1 MSKTCLDV
9 TLEDVGKTFAKHG
22 YVKKTNHKPMQYN
35 AGINS
40 FLDVSEEDMMDIFKN
55 VYPNFERRKLSLDL
69 LDDFLPSISSGEVQ
83 TYERCKLLKTKGKEN
98 ILKESNSQINNMF
111 QKNKQRKKDVGSFT
125 YLEYDKMIQHLINN
139 DIFTDGRFLYTFAND
154 NFRNICKDDEVKTVS
169 SILNKHHNKIKDN
182 EIVYGTV
189 IEQAKKHLTNIQSIK
204 NDIAR
209 KYEIEDISKTQWE
222 TYNRINTIIA
232 SYGDDTNGI

>member
-1 MSKTCLDV
+1 MNNPFDV
-9 TLEDVGKTFAKHG
+9 TLEDVGKAFAKHG

-55 VYPNFERRKLSLDL
+55 VYPNFERRQLSLDL

-83 TYERCKLLKTKGKEN
+83 TYERCKLLKTKGKDN

-111 QKNKQRKKDVGSFT
+111 KKNKQRKKDVGSFT
-125 YLEYDKMIQHLINN
+125 YVEYDKMIQHLINN
-139 DIFTDGRFLYTFAND
+139 DIFTDKILLYRFAND
-154 NFRNICKDDEVKTVS
+154 NFKSIRKDDEVKTVS
-169 SILNKHHNKIKDN
+169 SILHKHHNKIDDK
-182 EIVYGTV
+182 EISFDTV
-189 IEQAKKHLTNIQSIK
+189 IDKAKRQLTNIQSIK
-204 NDIAR
+204 KDIAY
-209 KYEIEDISKTQWE
+209 KYEIENISKTQWE